1 MSYLNK
7 KGRDPSVQGLIFL
20 IAVMIVLYVLVLP
33 PCDKCK
39 LLGKDCPDDC
49 EAVSYG
55 KILLQEHPGDIG
67 EVGEDNIRHLF
78 DSANLF
84 GNSDPDS
91 RILSNSLEIKSG
103 LFGSLDQSLDFRV
116 SELENLD
123 EVTLSFA
130 VLEARGNLILTLNG
144 KQIFNQ
150 EISPDIVKVIE
161 LPVEYLE
168 EENNI
173 ELRVNPPGFAF
184 WMTNKYSLKDINLN
198 EKFEK
203 SHTSDILEFS
213 VSSSERNS
221 IQDSDLDFYIYCRG
235 EPGIANILK
244 VYLNDNLLFSE
255 LVPCIHEEH
264 SVDVD
269 NAYFESGV
277 NELEFSVSGG
287 NYLVSDIVIDNEI
300 SGDVYPSY
308 TFYISEAIYDDEDNF
323 YLFLDMFGDDKVA
336 DVIINDYI
344 IKMDVSNTFK
354 EYDITDKIKK
364 GNNYIEIR
372 PLTDFRIDE
381 LRVYY
386 E

>member
-7 KGRDPSVQGLIFL
+7 KGKDPSVQGLVFL

-67 EVGEDNIRHLF
+67 EVEEDNVRHLF
-78 DSANLF
+78 DSADLF
-84 GNSDPDS
+84 GNSDPNS
-91 RILSNSLEIKSG
+91 RVLSNSLEVKSG
-103 LFGSLDQSLDFRV
+103 LFGSLDQTLDFRMDG
-116 SELENLD
+116 LENLD
-123 EVTLSFA
+123 VATLSFA
-130 VLEARGNLILTLNG
+130 ILEAKGNLILTLNG
-144 KQIFNQ
+144 KPIFNQ
-150 EISPDIVKVIE
+150 ELDKDIVKEIE

-184 WMTNKYSLKDINLN
+184 WMTNKYLLKDIHLN
-198 EKFEK
+198 ENYEK
-203 SHTSDILEFS
+203 SQTSDVLEFS

-221 IQDSDLDFYIYCRG
+221 IQDSDLDFYIFCRG
-235 EPGIANILK
+235 EPGIANIMK

-255 LVPCIHEEH
+255 LVPCINEEH
-264 SVDVD
+264 SVDVEQE
-269 NAYFESGV
+269 YFESGI
-277 NELEFSVSGG
+277 NELEFTVSGG

-300 SGDVYPSY
+300 AGDVYPSY
-308 TFYISEAIYDDEDNF
+308 TFYISEAVYDGEDHF
-323 YLFLDMFGDDKVA
+323 YLFLDMYGDNKMA
-336 DVIINDYI
+336 DIIINDYVFE
-344 IKMDVSNTFK
+344 MDTSNTFK
-354 EYDITDKIKK
+354 EYDISNKLKE
-364 GNNYIEIR
+364 GNNYIEVR
-372 PLTDFRIDE
+372 PLTEFRIDE
-381 LRVYY
+381 LRIYY